1 MALFGPGA
9 RLLQRK
15 IMASAA
21 QLLMRE
27 KFETCLGVI
36 RHASLQILPL
46 LTIKASDG
54 KDPQWFFQQLEQA
67 RLALGSWMAVAKRLN
82 LNDAEISHFTLLLR
96 HLQQLVPQ
104 FESGQEVSHNQ
115 LIAALRFVSYLERVR
130 EKQPLLGYSTEIES
144 NDAAVQHKATRQMR
158 ALELMLKNLVENS
171 YAGQSQLVHKL
182 KMQFGADSVRCWL
195 KNGERG
201 DILSGMRFSELALMV
216 VDKKEYANHYAGLF
230 QHATQLGLLI
240 DQRKTLQTFLDD
252 VREIRNDLVQQQ
264 TLTSVQLTLLNSY
277 YQESSAVIQQAFD
290 EGRTKVNPAA
300 LLAAD
305 DAQLQAWLTLAQ
317 KKHQSTGRD
326 NEEVRDTIER
336 PDLRNTKSKQDT
348 SETLKMVCWCIAG
361 VAVMSAAIF
370 GMYLLSDIADKPAQA
385 NSQPA
390 KVTVIDSL
398 PEAQSAREKL
408 ANIGI
413 AWEEGNLRSAIE
425 RGDATVVRL
434 FMQGGMNWK
443 VSYTESALT
452 GDYRDALNA
461 LLQHRSQMDEER
473 PCRRMV
479 RTYSQAMTDGESLTA
494 LRKQFL
500 QTFCSS
506 PEAIKRQKED
516 LDRAK
521 LRLSA
526 QQQRKDELGI
536 AEEKRAVDIQQAIY
550 NAMR

>member
-1 MALFGPGA
+1 
-9 RLLQRK
+9 
-15 IMASAA
+15 MASAA

-144 NDAAVQHKATRQMR
+144 HDAAVQQKATRQMR

-182 KMQFGADSVRCWL
+182 KMQFGADSVRRWL

-252 VREIRNDLVQQQ
+252 VREIRNDLMQQQ
-264 TLTSVQLTLLNSY
+264 TLTSVQLALLNSY
-277 YQESSAVIQQAFD
+277 YQESSAVIQLAFD

-300 LLAAD
+300 FLAAD
-305 DAQLQAWLTLAQ
+305 DAQLQAWLAQAQ
-317 KKHQSTGRD
+317 KKYQVTGRD
-326 NEEVRDTIER
+326 NDEVRDTIER
-336 PDLRNTKSKQDT
+336 PDLRSSKSKQDS
-348 SETLKMVCWCIAG
+348 SETLMMAFWGGAG
-361 VAVMSAAIF
+361 VAVIGAVIF
-370 GMYLLSDIADKPAQA
+370 GMYLLSDLANKPVQAKSSSAQVQVV
-385 NSQPA
+385 NSL
-390 KVTVIDSL
+390 TT
-398 PEAQSAREKL
+398 AQVAREKL

-413 AWEEGNLRSAIE
+413 TWEVGNLRSAIDH
-425 RGDATVVRL
+425 GDTAVVRL

-452 GDYRDALNA
+452 GDYRDTLNA
-461 LLQHRSQMDEER
+461 LLQYRSQMDEQS
-473 PCRRMV
+473 PCRRMA
-479 RTYSQAMTDGESLTA
+479 RTDSQAMTDGESLTG

-506 PEAIKRQKED
+506 PQAVKWQKEE
-516 LDRAK
+516 LERAK
-521 LRLSA
+521 LRLSTH
-526 QQQRKDELGI
+526 QQRKNGQTESD
-536 AEEKRAVDIQQAIY
+536 EKRAVEIQKEIYDAIQ
-550 NAMR
+550 